1 MANLTATCPE
11 LAPPGWHLYVAY
23 AVPIPAL
30 GDFDS
35 DAEVEL
41 ALTDLREQFPNF
53 AQAKILST
61 RVMRDDWPA
70 QRSCAGYDL
79 PRETGID
86 GLWCVGDAVK
96 QYGNGGT
103 QACAETAKI
112 VTDAILA
119 QRPRMPQSS
128 RV

>member
-35 DAEVEL
+35 GAEVEL
-41 ALTDLREQFPNF
+41 ALADLREQFPNF
-53 AQAKILST
+53 NQARILST

-70 QRSCAGYDL
+70 LNPGERWAYGDLDAGGNQR
-79 PRETGID
+79 
-86 GLWCVGDAVK
+86 
-96 QYGNGGT
+96 
-103 QACAETAKI
+103 
-112 VTDAILA
+112 
-119 QRPRMPQSS
+119 RPDHARASMPA
-128 RV
+128 

>member
-1 MANLTATCPE
+1 MRPAVHRTYYDGDVSHVTGIVTISRSEFEAM
-11 LAPPGWHLYVAY
+11 PPSFDGAY
-23 AVPIPAL
+23 
-30 GDFDS
+30 
-35 DAEVEL
+35 
-41 ALTDLREQFPNF
+41 LREQFPNF
-53 AQAKILST
+53 GQAKILSI

-119 QRPRMPQSS
+119 QRPRMPQPS
-128 RV
+128 RA